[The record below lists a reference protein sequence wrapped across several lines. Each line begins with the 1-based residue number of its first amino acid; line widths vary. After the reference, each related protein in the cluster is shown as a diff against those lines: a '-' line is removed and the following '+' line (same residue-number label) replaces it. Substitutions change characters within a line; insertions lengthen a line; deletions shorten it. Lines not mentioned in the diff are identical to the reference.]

1 MSVYHV
7 EIPLDRPRKMRYTI
21 NSMRA
26 LEKTFGTGLQGIFNE
41 NMGLNQI
48 VHLIYIGL
56 RFGGGLEENSKEDN
70 PDFVGDL
77 LQEHFLDKNKELKEL
92 MDYALDALRRANLI
106 PKDTETD
113 KDKSTPDKAV
123 TKGPLGVPQA

>member
-1 MSVYHV
+1 MSVFHV

-26 LEKTFGTGLQGIFNE
+26 LEETFGTGLQGIFNE

-56 RFGGGLEENSKEDN
+56 KFGGGLEENSKEDN
-70 PDFVGDL
+70 PFFVGDL
-77 LQEHFLDKNKELKEL
+77 LQEHFLDKGKELKEL

-106 PKDTETD
+106 PRDTTTD
-113 KDKSTPDKAV
+113 KVQPAPDKVA
-123 TKGPLGVPQA
+123 TKSPLGPQ